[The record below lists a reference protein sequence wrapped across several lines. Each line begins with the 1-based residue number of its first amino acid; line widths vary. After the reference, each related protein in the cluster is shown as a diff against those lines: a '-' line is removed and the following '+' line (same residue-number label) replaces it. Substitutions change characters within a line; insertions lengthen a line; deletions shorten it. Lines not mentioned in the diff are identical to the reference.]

1 MIGEFFLM
9 KITLK
14 LILNVAHYLGDKKQN
29 HSKLPKMFLQGISFY
44 PNEDSYKKNGI
55 KEQCEKSFEN
65 KLFVTLYT
73 STK

>member
-1 MIGEFFLM
+1 
-9 KITLK
+9 
-14 LILNVAHYLGDKKQN
+14 
-29 HSKLPKMFLQGISFY
+29 MFLQGISFY

-73 STK
+73 ITKELSLVLQNIRK